1 MKNIMK
7 INVSSPNL
15 QYIKRGGGQCVKFF
29 IYLFLYRN
37 FKWLLQKVNW
47 PTPSSPIPRP
57 CCYVYEYETLTS
69 RTLHFAL
76 RTHFQGV
83 QGLIKQWAIKSRKLT
98 NFVFSPA
105 RLISFFF
112 FEEGGWGL
120 RFTQT
125 CEIF

>member
-15 QYIKRGGGQCVKFF
+15 QYIKRGGGVQCVNFF

-69 RTLHFAL
+69 ITLHFAL

-83 QGLIKQWAIKSRKLT
+83 QGLIKQWAIKR
-98 NFVFSPA
+98 VFSPA
-105 RLISFFF
+105 RLISVVVFFF
-112 FEEGGWGL
+112 RRKRLGVRIHADLWNIL
-120 RFTQT
+120 AS
-125 CEIF
+125 